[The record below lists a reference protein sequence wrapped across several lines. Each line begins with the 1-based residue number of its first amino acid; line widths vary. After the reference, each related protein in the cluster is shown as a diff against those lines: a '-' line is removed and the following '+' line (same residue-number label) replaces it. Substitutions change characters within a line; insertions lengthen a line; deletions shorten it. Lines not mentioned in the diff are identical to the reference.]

1 MMPKSR
7 CSKFRSKFR
16 VFAQLLRIRSKTPNF
31 GVTKNSAHKK
41 RVSLISFN
49 HALLKVTN
57 SSTRKSLKKKGGVK
71 RSTSFFDT
79 LGESQDLSL
88 SAPSPLP
95 LPLPLPPSFVDTQE
109 GKEARQ
115 DVKEAGQEVKEAG
128 QEAKEAGLGER
139 SKRSSGSGGEEDAS
153 LELFPSLGSQPKVVD
168 MLQAT
173 QALARA
179 PKVVM
184 RAFK

>member
-49 HALLKVTN
+49 HTVLKVTN

-79 LGESQDLSL
+79 LGDSQDLSL

-109 GKEARQ
+109 
-115 DVKEAGQEVKEAG
+115 VKEAG
-128 QEAKEAGLGER
+128 QEAKEASQEAKEARLGER

-153 LELFPSLGSQPKVVD
+153 LHLFPSLASQPKVVD

-173 QALARA
+173 QALART
-179 PKVVM
+179 PKVVIT
-184 RAFK
+184 AFQY